1 VCVFSTIKSHCP
13 VFVRLLATR
22 INSKPVLKITKLELN
37 HNHAL
42 DAQLY
47 DMLPQNRR
55 LTPEEQAD
63 VEVLV
68 CTFSTP
74 ER

>member
-1 VCVFSTIKSHCP
+1 
-13 VFVRLLATR
+13 
-22 INSKPVLKITKLELN
+22 VLKITKLELN

-63 VEVLV
+63 VEVLA